1 MQVVELKPKDETE
14 TEEQIKKV
22 RELILKASE
31 DDNTGMVIFTIRKD
45 GSLATHTTGLSAY
58 ELALC
63 SVIFPSLVMG
73 QLHAVQGKL

>member
-1 MQVVELKPKDETE
+1 MEVVPLKPKDETGV
-14 TEEQIKKV
+14 EEQIKKV

-31 DDNTGMVIFTIRKD
+31 DPNTGMVMFTVRKD
-45 GSLATHTTGLSAY
+45 GAIATHATGMGAH

-73 QLHAVQGKL
+73 QLHAVQGKT